1 MLQNRLISA
10 GLKPVLNHTEKSCI
24 SEYHRQFSMNIK
36 KNHNIKLIFYYDIR
50 EELSKL
56 TILSHY
62 YSIPL
67 ITDGNILIENV
78 KMDHNSCQIY
88 IFKPSMDIGQFI
100 PVG

>member
-1 MLQNRLISA
+1 
-10 GLKPVLNHTEKSCI
+10 
-24 SEYHRQFSMNIK
+24 MNIK

-50 EELSKL
+50 EKLSIIRCDKL